1 MSPSTRNSESE
12 SRSLSGIVSLFK
24 SLTGTRP
31 LKHLNFQSHSPPHQ
45 EITEEGS
52 RTRLN
57 NLSSLTDYNLL
68 LDQLNLENLLTN
80 QIDAADS
87 IRYALQKLPVDRV
100 SDIIKGAKT
109 LIDPLNPK
117 SAREAG
123 FELLIAC
130 AQNAPFTDSE
140 RMAYFSILKSPRKTE
155 DFHWQLAAL
164 IELTHHGRELA
175 GFHYEVLPVLTI
187 WLSQTWAVTSSHR
200 KKGHGMASLNQ
211 ETDLALLLVFIFD
224 VIKFNFNYCK
234 EQAVRH
240 LIEVV
245 LGICTRTKS
254 SDDLRSCVNVVDAIV
269 TYGDVPSDK
278 LADCVKV
285 LCSIQVSPVIEAR
298 QETWKLISNIFISHN
313 GKSTVGIILKILHG
327 PLHKSKQRF
336 REVRGAL
343 LVLEELSVKNGENS
357 YPKVPFCL
365 LINSLA
371 KVSVVDNITI
381 KIDILR
387 LIHSLLSCDGKKV
400 PENVLEEDWDLMFS
414 VVVNCVG
421 QILESAEKW
430 PINHS
435 SGVRN
440 PVSHEAENSL
450 DCLTQSLQK
459 MIVRIQS
466 LLVEH
471 SSTDFFQRA
480 DCIKFLVAVHTHLP
494 ETCARLVIDFYMEY
508 RYCYPSDLDWRENMT
523 TLLRSFFHSRTQP
536 TQIRLHALKAMIDV
550 FLAVEAVHGFT
561 DRETTEI
568 FVGFIFKDIE
578 NEKNVLILEEIMGLT
593 VVIAEATLEDD
604 FFFQIIGNIHEGIL
618 RSHSPSHS
626 ISNRIEKMDNSS
638 QRNPKLAEVLD
649 DLKPTPSNVAIKALI
664 KIFVLCMDKS
674 KSKIK
679 KLFEEFLWMAKN
691 ENCEVDARITVL
703 RFLCRLRADWA
714 DRIFLTGFTE
724 SDGLAALFFRTND
737 SLSRR
742 CSEEITSRQQRLS
755 RIDSNI
761 LPSHLVRNTSIG
773 NDQLMTKRA
782 KNLYISNTRTTRHSH
797 RMWMEPDNGPFDNL
811 MTGKASSILVSVLD
825 SNINGTQES
834 RLDKNFT
841 CSDDSKS
848 SLIPNDAHVILEDLP
863 IALDI
868 SQYLQIIIEL
878 IQNNCDWEIYS
889 YIIVHLPSQL
899 MNQGLFKAAIPQIRA
914 LREVLC
920 DQIKDNSVQEPP
932 IMSGLRKSDVST
944 CFFQILNVVMSY
956 HRYFSKN
963 EEDEIVRTFVH
974 GVGDKTSKI
983 CIHALSI
990 CCHEIPNST
999 RKALLS
1005 ILTKMSQIITQSHIA
1020 IHILEFLACL
1030 ARLPNLYINF
1040 RENEYRIV
1048 FAICFR
1054 YLQYVRDKKRRESS
1068 SRNKTNRAKFD
1079 TESARDSLEP
1089 NFAES
1094 NLHPATSD
1102 DLPEYVNALAY
1113 QVIIFWFLSL
1123 KLPDRSSQVRWIIKN
1138 LVSTDS
1144 TNIDGAETVDEQVQV
1159 TLNFMQRVAYSDT
1172 DESGPDPSFK
1182 KEIFG
1187 KINTKRWIIGN
1198 SLLTVEQTTR
1208 GDWAQITKHQPSG
1221 TSSYMIQEKFCRPPP
1236 HQALNSTDE
1245 MKDRCHSDENI
1256 KLPSHLLLQLC
1267 TPILTSEES
1276 AQPVP
1281 LPDCKTIDRA
1291 VSNLNRTF
1299 TVVSHKIGVIYIGE
1313 NQTNEVEILSNIQGS
1328 RDYTKFLAGLGTLT
1342 KLQGANFNTQGLDR
1356 RADTDGE
1363 YTLCWR
1369 DRVTEIIFHV
1379 TTQMPTDLDN
1389 DPQCSNKKKHIGNDF
1404 VNIIFNNSGLP
1415 FNFNTFPSEFNYVNI
1430 VITPESRATF
1440 IARRLQSSAN
1450 NDFYKVQVMSK
1461 PGFPEISPAAETK
1474 IMSLSTLPEF
1484 IRLLSL
1490 NASVFSLVWANRPGG
1505 EHFSSWRSR
1514 LREINKIREASRL
1527 KPSNITYLDTSHET
1541 LSVRDSTNNL
1551 RRASIN
1557 FLTQKTELSPQRFQ
1571 DTAASV
1577 PEIKTLFDE
1586 ERLLELLDFSK
1597 WA

>member
-12 SRSLSGIVSLFK
+12 SRSLNGIASLFK
-24 SLTGTRP
+24 SLTGIRP

-45 EITEEGS
+45 DITEDGS

-57 NLSSLTDYNLL
+57 NLSSLTDYNHF
-68 LDQLNLENLLTN
+68 LDQLNLDSLLAN

-100 SDIIKGAKT
+100 SDILKGAKS
-109 LIDPLNPK
+109 LIDPINPK
-117 SAREAG
+117 PAREAG

-130 AQNAPFTDSE
+130 AQNASFTDSE
-140 RMAYFSILKSPRKTE
+140 RLAYFNILTSPRKTE
-155 DFHWQLAAL
+155 DFHWQLAAF
-164 IELTHHGRELA
+164 IELTNHGRELA
-175 GFHYEVLPVLTI
+175 GFHYEVLPVLTL
-187 WLSQTWAVTSSHR
+187 WLSQTWAVTSSYR

-224 VIKFNFNYCK
+224 VIKFNFNICK
-234 EQAVRH
+234 EQTVRD

-245 LGICTRTKS
+245 LSICTRTKS

-285 LCSIQVSPVIEAR
+285 LCSIQISPVIEAR

-313 GKSTVGIILKILHG
+313 GKSAVRIILNILCG
-327 PLHKSKQRF
+327 SPQNTKQRF
-336 REVRGAL
+336 REIRGAL

-365 LINSLA
+365 LIRSLA
-371 KVSVVDNITI
+371 KASVVDNITI

-387 LIHSLLSCDGKKV
+387 LIHSLLSFNGKRV
-400 PENVLEEDWDLMFS
+400 TGNIMEEDWDLMFS
-414 VVVNCVG
+414 VVIKCVS
-421 QILESAEKW
+421 QILGSAEKW
-430 PINHS
+430 PKNQS
-435 SGVRN
+435 SVVRN
-440 PVSHEAENSL
+440 SVSHEADNSL
-450 DCLTQSLQK
+450 VSLTQSLQK
-459 MIVRIQS
+459 VIIRIQS
-466 LLVEH
+466 ILVEH
-471 SSTDFFQRA
+471 LSIDFFQRA
-480 DCIKFLVAVHTHLP
+480 DCIKFLVSVHTHLP
-494 ETCARLVIDFYMEY
+494 EKCARLVIEFYMEY
-508 RYCYPSDLDWRENMT
+508 RYCYPSDLDWKENMT
-523 TLLRSFFHSRTQP
+523 TLLRSFFHNRIQP
-536 TQIRLHALKAMIDV
+536 TQIRLHALKAMTDV
-550 FLAVEAVHGFT
+550 FLAVEAVHGFADKEIT
-561 DRETTEI
+561 DI
-568 FVGFIFKDIE
+568 FASFILKDIE
-578 NEKNVLILEEIMGLT
+578 NEKNVMILEEIMGLT
-593 VVIAEATLEDD
+593 VVIAEATLDDD
-604 FFFQIIGNIHEGIL
+604 FFFQIIGDIHEGIL
-618 RSHSPSHS
+618 RNHSPSHS
-626 ISNRIEKMDNSS
+626 ISAHIEKIDNSS
-638 QRNPKLAEVLD
+638 HRSPKSSEAFD
-649 DLKPTPSNVAIKALI
+649 NLKQTPSNVAIKALI
-664 KIFVLCMDKS
+664 KIFVLCMNKS
-674 KSKIK
+674 KSKVK
-679 KLFEEFLWMAKN
+679 KLFEEFLWIAKN
-691 ENCEVDARITVL
+691 ENCEIDARITAL
-703 RFLCRLRADWA
+703 RFLFRLRADWA
-714 DRIFLTGFTE
+714 NRLFLTGFTE
-724 SDGLAALFFRTND
+724 SDGLAALFFRTYD

-742 CSEEITSRQQRLS
+742 YADEVTSRQQRLS
-755 RIDSNI
+755 RIDNNT
-761 LPSHLVRNTSIG
+761 LPSPLVRNTSIG
-773 NDQLMTKRA
+773 NDQLVSKKTK
-782 KNLYISNTRTTRHSH
+782 NIYISNTRTTRHSH
-797 RMWMEPDNGPFDNL
+797 RMWMEPDHGPFDNPV
-811 MTGKASSILVSVLD
+811 TGEASSILVSVLD
-825 SNINGTQES
+825 SNINGIQES
-834 RLDKNFT
+834 RQDKIFT
-841 CSDDSKS
+841 CGGDGKS
-848 SLIPNDAHVILEDLP
+848 SLTPNDAYVMLEIQP

-878 IQNNCDWEIYS
+878 IQNYCEWEVYS

-899 MNQGLFKAAIPQIRA
+899 MNQALFKAAIPQIRV

-920 DQIKDNSVQEPP
+920 DQIKKNSVQEPP
-932 IMSGLRKSDVST
+932 IMSGLRKSDVSI

-974 GVGDKTSKI
+974 GVGDKTSKF

-999 RKALLS
+999 SKVLLT

-1054 YLQYVRDKKRRESS
+1054 YLQYVRDKKKRESS
-1068 SRNKTNRAKFD
+1068 VRNQTNRAKF
-1079 TESARDSLEP
+1079 EAEGFRDSLEQK
-1089 NFAES
+1089 FAES
-1094 NLHPATSD
+1094 GLHPTTSD

-1144 TNIDGAETVDEQVQV
+1144 TNIDGAEAIDEQVQV

-1187 KINTKRWIIGN
+1187 EINTKRWIIGN

-1245 MKDRCHSDENI
+1245 MKDGCHSDENI

-1267 TPILTSEES
+1267 APILISGGS

-1281 LPDCKTIDRA
+1281 LPNCKTIDRA

-1356 RADTDGE
+1356 RSDTDGE

-1440 IARRLQSSAN
+1440 IARRLQSSMN

-1527 KPSNITYLDTSHET
+1527 KPSNITHPDTSHET
-1541 LSVRDSTNNL
+1541 LSLRESTNSL

-1557 FLTQKTELSPQRFQ
+1557 FLSQKTELSPQRLR
-1571 DTAASV
+1571 DTAV
-1577 PEIKTLFDE
+1577 GEPKIKKLIDE